1 MKHILSLIL
10 LAILI
15 LAVPVS
21 ATINVT
27 ADATGDTW
35 ITWSWDEGLNVTAI
49 FVDGYLMSGYESTAP
64 SFDITGLSSCDDHIV
79 LILTEFDN
87 GTDTSSTTCPAFVPP
102 QSSGTIRQEGF
113 SGVMWL
119 AFGLVGGIIGIIIIA
134 RR

>member
-1 MKHILSLIL
+1 MKHILSLIV
-10 LAILI
+10 LAIFI

-21 ATINVT
+21 ATINIT

-35 ITWSWDEGLNVTAI
+35 ITWSWDEGLDVTAI
-49 FVDGYLMSGYESTAP
+49 FVDGYLMCGYESTLP
-64 SFDITGLSSCDDHIV
+64 TFDITGLSSCDNHTV

-87 GTDTSSTTCPAFVPP
+87 GTDTASTTCPVVTS
-102 QSSGTIRQEGF
+102 QQNSGTIRQEGF

>member
-1 MKHILSLIL
+1 MKRTISLIL

-27 ADATGDTW
+27 ADATGETW

-49 FVDGYLMSGYESTAP
+49 FVDGYLMCGYESTAP
-64 SFDITGLSSCDDHIV
+64 SFDITGLSSCDNHTV

-87 GTDTSSTTCPAFVPP
+87 GTDTSATTCPAFVPP

>member
-1 MKHILSLIL
+1 MKHILSLIV

-15 LAVPVS
+15 LVVPVS

-35 ITWSWDEGLNVTAI
+35 ITWSWDEGLDVTAI
-49 FVDGYLMSGYESTAP
+49 FVDGYLMCGYESTLP
-64 SFDITGLSSCDDHIV
+64 SFDITGLSSCDNHTV

-87 GTDTSSTTCPAFVPP
+87 GTDTASTTCPAFVPP
-102 QSSGTIRQEGF
+102 QSSGTVHQEGF